1 MSEHFDIEKR
11 ARELVAKRPVPPD
24 DGLMGPMVQLAREA
38 ADARAE
44 EIAQALE
51 ASILIYRSHSGLTS
65 ADVKERAVQIARS
78 FITKPKEQKRYYH
91 IGEYNRTYPPPK
103 GFYRTEAQPNE
114 PKTREQV
121 LEEALREIAKNSP
134 PSSIARRALEW
145 KP

>member
-11 ARELVAKRPVPPD
+11 AREL
-24 DGLMGPMVQLAREA
+24 GLRSGDWSFVRAIQLACEA

-44 EIAQALE
+44 EIAQAIELKDT
-51 ASILIYRSHSGLTS
+51 ANGPGNWLFS
-65 ADVKERAVQIARS
+65 ANWAAALARS
-78 FITKPKEQKRYYH
+78 TITKPKEPERYYH